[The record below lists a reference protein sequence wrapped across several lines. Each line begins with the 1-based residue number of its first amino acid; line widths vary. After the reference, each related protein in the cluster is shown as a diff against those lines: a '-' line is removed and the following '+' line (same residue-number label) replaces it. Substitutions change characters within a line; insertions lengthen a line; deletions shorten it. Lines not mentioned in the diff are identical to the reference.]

1 MPITNRIVIHANQDG
16 QGLQRVIDYV
26 TNDEKT
32 KGGSLTTG
40 YNCNVPFAV
49 SEFQATARK
58 FHKADDERVA
68 YHVIQSFA
76 LEDPITPE
84 LANQIGLELCK
95 ELYGDFQCVISTH
108 VDKGCIHNHIVVN
121 AVNLKGRKLEDRLA
135 NPKEGLYG
143 LRARSDYISKKYG
156 CSIIENPPP
165 IGRYKAKNY
174 DRKSHNSKTRTLY
187 SDNPDTSWKSI
198 IIAQIEELKLTSNSL
213 DDLLE
218 GLALEGYTIKR
229 GKYIS
234 VKPYGKNRFTRL
246 EKISSNGE
254 YGETALRQF
263 FKDKS
268 NDSFVKQ
275 LTVYKIK
282 DTSNPYIQHL
292 NGIAQKSKEA
302 IELSSKEEQLKMN
315 NYPIF
320 YNSRY
325 SEIKRYHE
333 LCKSMDLL
341 NDEGIFSYE
350 DLLHHI
356 DKLQDEIDS
365 RIEVYKQQTEI
376 AKTYFVNEEAALTYL
391 KTYDHY
397 QTYLEQID
405 NKGFDGAVPTAEV
418 KEHLEAKRLLNNA
431 DIKEVR
437 EFLTSISKERREAN
451 KQYSYIKYLKS
462 KMTDMERLKG
472 KSLELQGYIKGLS
485 FSKNMIDEQRSNEKY
500 YCVRIPYTQQYFYL
514 QKDCVAWDVY
524 EERASMYLIDDKEYE
539 LYDKYDNKQTTVSG
553 NALEA
558 ISLNKK
564 IELDKYYHQP

>member
-1 MPITNRIVIHANQDG
+1 MI
-16 QGLQRVIDYV
+16 LQR
-26 TNDEKT
+26 
-32 KGGSLTTG
+32 
-40 YNCNVPFAV
+40 
-49 SEFQATARK
+49 
-58 FHKADDERVA
+58 
-68 YHVIQSFA
+68 
-76 LEDPITPE
+76 
-84 LANQIGLELCK
+84 
-95 ELYGDFQCVISTH
+95 
-108 VDKGCIHNHIVVN
+108 
-121 AVNLKGRKLEDRLA
+121 
-135 NPKEGLYG
+135 YG

-275 LTVYKIK
+275 LKVYKIK

-451 KQYSYIKYLKS
+451 KQYSYIKY
-462 KMTDMERLKG
+462 
-472 KSLELQGYIKGLS
+472 
-485 FSKNMIDEQRSNEKY
+485 
-500 YCVRIPYTQQYFYL
+500 P
-514 QKDCVAWDVY
+514 
-524 EERASMYLIDDKEYE
+524 
-539 LYDKYDNKQTTVSG
+539 
-553 NALEA
+553 
-558 ISLNKK
+558 
-564 IELDKYYHQP
+564 